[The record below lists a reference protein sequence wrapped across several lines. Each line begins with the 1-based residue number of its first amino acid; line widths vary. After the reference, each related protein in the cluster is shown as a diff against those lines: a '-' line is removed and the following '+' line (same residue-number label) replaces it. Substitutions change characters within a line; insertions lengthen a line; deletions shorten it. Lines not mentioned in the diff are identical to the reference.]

1 MSQNRLQAPRAQK
14 RVSAELQ
21 ATYQRGVGLH
31 QQGRLAEAEKL
42 YQEVLQQEPTHF
54 DALHLLGAVALQT
67 RRSQRGVELIT
78 KAIKL
83 NQNVAAAHNN
93 LGSGLHDL
101 KRHDEAL
108 ASFDMAIALRPDYAE
123 AYNNRGAA
131 LNDLKRSDEALAS
144 CDKAI
149 ALKPGYAEAHSNR
162 GVAMNDLKRPE

>member
-14 RVSAELQ
+14 RVSATLQ
-21 ATYQRGVGLH
+21 ATFQRGLVLH

-67 RRSQRGVELIT
+67 CRTQRGVELIAR
-78 KAIKL
+78 AIKL

-101 KRHDEAL
+101 KR
-108 ASFDMAIALRPDYAE
+108 P
-123 AYNNRGAA
+123 
-131 LNDLKRSDEALAS
+131 DEALAS

-162 GVAMNDLKRPE
+162 GVALNDLKRPEEALTSCENAIV